1 MLKNIGFEDL
11 VRLFQ
16 AQGDLAGSPFVDLY
30 AICWKLNLNWI
41 ALCGQME
48 SINVRGVGGGGGGQ
62 AHGVGIIL

>member
-30 AICWKLNLNWI
+30 AICWKLNLNWV

-48 SINVRGVGGGGGGQ
+48 SINVAAV
-62 AHGVGIIL
+62 